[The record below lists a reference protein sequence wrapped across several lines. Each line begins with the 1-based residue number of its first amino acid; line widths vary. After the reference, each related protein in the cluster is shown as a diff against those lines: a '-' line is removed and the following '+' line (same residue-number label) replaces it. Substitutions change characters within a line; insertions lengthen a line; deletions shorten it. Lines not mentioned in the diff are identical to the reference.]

1 AMVVFG
7 PVIPCQMAHW
17 LAALFMS
24 ANGIIAGFTK
34 YGFRLVSE
42 SRVNSYW
49 VWELP
54 DVVPSTTPIDPV
66 MPISASS
73 SAVTPTANALD
84 RSIDA
89 VPFEPS
95 RSSTSNSLAPV
106 HPISADSSA
115 VTPAGHALDRSID
128 AVPCEPSRSSPSNSG
143 ARYASAAGPSSD
155 GAVGLVGVNGT
166 SPAPHTDIAAHA
178 VTTPST

>member
-1 AMVVFG
+1 ASALLWASRRPPYRNTFNPDSRPPAMVVFG

-95 RSSTSNSLAPV
+95 RSSTSNSV
-106 HPISADSSA
+106 
-115 VTPAGHALDRSID
+115 
-128 AVPCEPSRSSPSNSG
+128 
-143 ARYASAAGPSSD
+143 ARYASASGHSSD
-155 GAVGLVGVNGT
+155 SAVGLVGVNGT
-166 SPAPHTDIAAHA
+166 SPT
-178 VTTPST
+178 